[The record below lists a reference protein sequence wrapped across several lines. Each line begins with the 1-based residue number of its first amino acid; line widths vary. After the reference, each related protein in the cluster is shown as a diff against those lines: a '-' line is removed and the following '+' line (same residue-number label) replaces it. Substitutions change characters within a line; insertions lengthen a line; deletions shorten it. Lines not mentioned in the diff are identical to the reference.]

1 MHAYLLIL
9 ALLSNSR
16 AFASA
21 KDDMKACTE
30 ASDCAVAEDYCGNAR
45 PLNKKF
51 LKQNEKANLGF
62 QTLMQCP
69 DGSSSKAHLF
79 EAVCNAKQCEL
90 KQKEAPVKDSVPAA

>member
-1 MHAYLLIL
+1 MRAYLFLL
-9 ALLSNSR
+9 ALLPSLS
-16 AFASA
+16 AFAGA
-21 KDDMKACTE
+21 KDDMKACSDS
-30 ASDCAVAEDYCGNAR
+30 SDCAVAEDYCGNAR

-79 EAVCNAKQCEL
+79 EAVCTAKQCEL
-90 KQKEAPVKDSVPAA
+90 KAKELPVKDSVPSA